1 MFTIANHEISKEAPT
16 FIIAELSAN
25 HYGKIENA
33 KALIKAAKGSG
44 ADAVKLQTYTPD
56 TITLNCDNDYFKI
69 KQDTIW
75 DGRILYDLYEEAY
88 TPYAW
93 HEELFEYANSLN
105 ILIFSSPF
113 DESAVQLLESLDTP
127 AYKIA
132 SFEIT
137 DINLIR
143 ECAKTQKPIII
154 STGIADESDIT
165 LAIQTCKAVGNHNIV
180 LLKCTSAY
188 PAPLE
193 SMNLTMIPDLSSR
206 FDVLSGLS
214 DHTSGSLAPVVAVTL
229 GATVIEKHFILDRNS
244 GGVDAG
250 FSLEPAE
257 FKAMVQSVRDAEQL
271 IGKVDYSLNDKK
283 QKAREFSRSLFIS
296 QDIKAGEVFTKT
308 NIRSVRPGFGMHP
321 KHLEE
326 VLGKKATRDLTFG
339 KPLKKGD
346 VL

>member
-1 MFTIANHEISKEAPT
+1 
-16 FIIAELSAN
+16 
-25 HYGKIENA
+25 
-33 KALIKAAKGSG
+33 
-44 ADAVKLQTYTPD
+44 
-56 TITLNCDNDYFKI
+56 
-69 KQDTIW
+69 
-75 DGRILYDLYEEAY
+75 
-88 TPYAW
+88 
-93 HEELFEYANSLN
+93 
-105 ILIFSSPF
+105 
-113 DESAVQLLESLDTP
+113 
-127 AYKIA
+127 
-132 SFEIT
+132 
-137 DINLIR
+137 
-143 ECAKTQKPIII
+143 
-154 STGIADESDIT
+154 
-165 LAIQTCKAVGNHNIV
+165 VGNHNIV